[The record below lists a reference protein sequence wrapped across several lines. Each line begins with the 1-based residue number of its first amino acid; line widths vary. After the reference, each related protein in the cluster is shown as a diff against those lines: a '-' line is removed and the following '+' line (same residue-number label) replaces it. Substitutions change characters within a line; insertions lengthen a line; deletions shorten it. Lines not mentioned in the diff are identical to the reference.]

1 MQQLLLQRLL
11 LERKLKVVS
20 TLRVLEIQMLDFL
33 SAVVLFPVMKL
44 LVLLQEVEVFLFTEL
59 TA

>member
-1 MQQLLLQRLL
+1 MQQLLQRLL
-11 LERKLKVVS
+11 LERKLKEVS

-33 SAVVLFPVMKL
+33 SAVVLFPAMKL